1 MVINNLKLEI
11 KMLHKLH
18 KLNNQKSDFE
28 SLNGPKTSKNVKP
41 ELLWGYAALLNCD
54 YQQFKTRK

>member
-1 MVINNLKLEI
+1 MTKIYLPPHHVKE
-11 KMLHKLH
+11 
-18 KLNNQKSDFE
+18 E
-28 SLNGPKTSKNVKP
+28 SFYKYPNGPKTSKNVKP

>member
-1 MVINNLKLEI
+1 
-11 KMLHKLH
+11 MLHKLH

-41 ELLWGYAALLNCD
+41 ELLPDKLL
-54 YQQFKTRK
+54 FKILAGLGFM